1 MLKRTLYGLA
11 AVGAALALT
20 PESGTAQRAAARAE
34 ADAPAAAASRGWI
47 GISFE
52 VRTNSTGSRFTVV
65 LTEVTPGA
73 PARAAGLRQG
83 DLLLAING
91 VESRNDFENINTRL
105 LLDPGDPVHVV
116 FIRND
121 EVHTVDLRAADR
133 ERPRSSTVF
142 TLRFQPDSMIET
154 SFRAMDSL
162 RLRLEQAARI
172 RSVQVVTQTRERSR
186 PVMLSP
192 RVPGV
197 TVAPPPD
204 VRFVFPRLDDMV
216 QGWASQEMRAPFGFF
231 VFRGEQH
238 DSLQREMDELNRLF
252 REARGREAERLRYLN
267 RVSGTLRGNENDNQL
282 LQIRGAIEQLSE
294 RSQRLRKSMTEE
306 TVSTAGTLYGVA
318 STPPRG
324 VPLSDALPVT
334 KSGFRPLA
342 PYLLGQNRAAGAE
355 LLDMSPEMDEVF
367 DVDGGV
373 LVTEVLTGTPAAL
386 AGIKPG
392 DVIVRVDQIAVRS
405 IEGLQLALSRAGSGI
420 PLTLMRRGVTRTVL
434 LREVGGR

>member
-1 MLKRTLYGLA
+1 
-11 AVGAALALT
+11 
-20 PESGTAQRAAARAE
+20 
-34 ADAPAAAASRGWI
+34 
-47 GISFE
+47 
-52 VRTNSTGSRFTVV
+52 
-65 LTEVTPGA
+65 
-73 PARAAGLRQG
+73 
-83 DLLLAING
+83 
-91 VESRNDFENINTRL
+91 
-105 LLDPGDPVHVV
+105 V

-121 EVHTVDLRAADR
+121 EVHTVDLRATDR

-318 STPPRG
+318 STQPRG
-324 VPLSDALPVT
+324 VPLSDAPPVT

-355 LLDMSPEMDEVF
+355 LLDMSPEMAEVF